1 MLVVCDN
8 VTYFSD
14 FPEDQKEWSS
24 ANGVQGTNCGLRVF
38 LERGL
43 IDHEGGGGAYS
54 VSSSGKCDLL
64 KSLLREVTLFFYCFL
79 KDALDIF

>member
-43 IDHEGGGGAYS
+43 TYPYRSRRGEGGLIPFPLQENVIYS
-54 VSSSGKCDLL
+54 KVYLGK
-64 KSLLREVTLFFYCFL
+64 
-79 KDALDIF
+79 

>member
-14 FPEDQKEWSS
+14 FPEDQKEWSL

-43 IDHEGGGGAYS
+43 TYPYRSRRGGGLIPFPLQENVIYS
-54 VSSSGKCDLL
+54 KVYLGK
-64 KSLLREVTLFFYCFL
+64 
-79 KDALDIF
+79 

>member
-1 MLVVCDN
+1 MCDN

-43 IDHEGGGGAYS
+43 TYPYRSRRGGGAFS